1 MGKRRTLAGNMLT
14 VLQLVVFLLILVLG
28 VLMVRS
34 KLLNN
39 AENMGLA
46 LAQSYAEKEEMQIA
60 SFRGLM
66 ELGRQYA

>member
-1 MGKRRTLAGNMLT
+1 MAGNMLT

-46 LAQSYAEKEEMQIA
+46 LAQSYVEKEEMQIA

>member
-1 MGKRRTLAGNMLT
+1 MAGNMLT

>member
-1 MGKRRTLAGNMLT
+1 MAGNMLT

-28 VLMVRS
+28 VLMVRL

>member
-1 MGKRRTLAGNMLT
+1 M
-14 VLQLVVFLLILVLG
+14 LILVLG